1 MKKNQVNAILY
12 NQAKRR
18 NTVFA
23 LISIIIIVSV
33 ITLSFF
39 MIFFER
45 SKKQY
50 VSYDETSNIDYKIFL
65 NDNEF
70 FDSNYLDKNNRYIAS
85 LINYINASFNYKLSL
100 NNEDIEYKYFY
111 RIDADIKIVEKGTDN
126 PLYNKTSIL
135 KTSDEKIGYSNEII
149 INENVN
155 IDYNHYNSLAK
166 KLVTFY
172 NLDDTES
179 TLTINMY
186 VNVIGTCEDF
196 EENNNGEAVISLVI
210 PLTTNT
216 VGIDVINNSINN
228 KNVIECKNANSNNY
242 IFIILGVIIA
252 LIDLGLV
259 VYTIRYEITT
269 KTAENIYEKELKKI
283 LNNYSSY
290 IQIID
295 NDFEFNDCQML
306 KVNDFTDMLEISDR
320 IRQPI
325 LMKEN
330 NEKTGAYFVIPSNT
344 RILYVYRLKV
354 SDIQKEMKKE

>member
-100 NNEDIEYKYFY
+100 NKEDIEYKYFY

-155 IDYNHYNSLAK
+155 KHLEIKITYFIADLKKEGGKYINKTGKVKTLDLVNGYIKMIDNEKIY
-166 KLVTFY
+166 
-172 NLDDTES
+172 LDDITE
-179 TLTINMY
+179 I
-186 VNVIGTCEDF
+186 VI
-196 EENNNGEAVISLVI
+196 L
-210 PLTTNT
+210 
-216 VGIDVINNSINN
+216 
-228 KNVIECKNANSNNY
+228 
-242 IFIILGVIIA
+242 
-252 LIDLGLV
+252 
-259 VYTIRYEITT
+259 
-269 KTAENIYEKELKKI
+269 
-283 LNNYSSY
+283 
-290 IQIID
+290 
-295 NDFEFNDCQML
+295 
-306 KVNDFTDMLEISDR
+306 
-320 IRQPI
+320 
-325 LMKEN
+325 
-330 NEKTGAYFVIPSNT
+330 
-344 RILYVYRLKV
+344 
-354 SDIQKEMKKE
+354 